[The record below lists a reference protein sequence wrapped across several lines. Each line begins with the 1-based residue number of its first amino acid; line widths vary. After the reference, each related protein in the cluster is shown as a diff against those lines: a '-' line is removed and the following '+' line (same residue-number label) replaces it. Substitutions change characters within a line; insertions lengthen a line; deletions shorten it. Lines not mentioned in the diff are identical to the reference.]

1 MTADSVSPTTERLHR
16 LTVDVRV
23 LLGPGRFGRT
33 RRLPW
38 RRWSWPRP
46 CGQEIV
52 DKPEIERIH
61 RDNYGA
67 YGARKMWLALNR
79 EGITVARC
87 TVAG

>member
-1 MTADSVSPTTERLHR
+1 MACSIPSSTIE
-16 LTVDVRV
+16 
-23 LLGPGRFGRT
+23 
-33 RRLPW
+33 
-38 RRWSWPRP
+38 
-46 CGQEIV
+46 V